1 MVERSWLQVEIT
13 LCFTMAVVFLGFGI
27 LLLYGFFKLM
37 DNLFFL
43 LAGLSSVFTA
53 LLYMINGI
61 VTVGLLRQNNADIEK
76 APKQISCTAKDDPKA
91 SFSGDQLP
99 EMNQQHIIDYIGE
112 ELDQNLDNETKS
124 HDNNSTDYNINHCKN
139 RSNNDANGVVT
150 VGPKERYRYAP
161 ARNSNIS
168 KSSARCNQKL
178 HQRSAGI
185 WSQVSRHKMTRI
197 PFIVSTAV
205 EDFTENHHIEH
216 FNAHFLATQKHGPLL
231 VHSKTAEECEIIIR
245 SRYSKGKDNSR
256 RSVYE
261 RSLDDDNTSGS
272 IVEPVYYYNNSVPV
286 ELKNLDLVI
295 QPELRLVEWSDDL
308 SLQQMSVI
316 PSHSCG
322 QRGNGKGSQPRCF
335 LKHDCRR
342 GSKDI
347 QHLSYITHKESDD
360 EDSPSPTNYRSAVRN
375 RQKIPRER
383 ESVDPSYMPTIVTAI
398 DSGRESDIIRKNP
411 PRRTNSRDKKMRSR
425 GFDVVIRAQND
436 GERFGSRRRTLSAS
450 NSSHNKPVK
459 AYLVTEF

>member
-1 MVERSWLQVEIT
+1 MN
-13 LCFTMAVVFLGFGI
+13 
-27 LLLYGFFKLM
+27 
-37 DNLFFL
+37 NLFFL
-43 LAGLSSVFTA
+43 LAGLSSIFTA

-61 VTVGLLRQNNADIEK
+61 VTVGLLRQNNVDIEK
-76 APKQISCTAKDDPKA
+76 APKQISCTAKDDLNA
-91 SFSGDQLP
+91 SFSADQRP
-99 EMNQQHIIDYIGE
+99 EMNQQHVIDYIGE

-139 RSNNDANGVVT
+139 CSNNDANSVVT

-168 KSSARCNQKL
+168 KSSAPCNQKL

-185 WSQVSRHKMTRI
+185 WSQVSRRKMTRI
-197 PFIVSTAV
+197 PLIVSAEA
-205 EDFTENHHIEH
+205 EDFNENHHIEH

-245 SRYSKGKDNSR
+245 SRYSKGKDDSSR
-256 RSVYE
+256 HSVYE
-261 RSLDDDNTSGS
+261 RSLDDDSTSGS
-272 IVEPVYYYNNSVPV
+272 IVEPVYYYNNSVQM
-286 ELKNLDLVI
+286 ELENLDLAI
-295 QPELRLVEWSDDL
+295 QPELRLVQLQAQKIPDYSYSGSDDL
-308 SLQQMSVI
+308 SLEQMSVI

-322 QRGNGKGSQPRCF
+322 QRGNGKESQRRCF
-335 LKHDCRR
+335 LKHDYRR
-342 GSKDI
+342 GSRDI

-360 EDSPSPTNYRSAVRN
+360 EDSSSHTNYRNAVRS
-375 RQKIPRER
+375 RQKISQKR
-383 ESVDPSYMPTIVTAI
+383 ESVDPSCMPTIVTAI

-411 PRRTNSRDKKMRSR
+411 PRRTNSRDKKMRNR

-450 NSSHNKPVK
+450 NSSHNKLVE

>member
-1 MVERSWLQVEIT
+1 MKSDTTVFAIHPVEI
-13 LCFTMAVVFLGFGI
+13 LH
-27 LLLYGFFKLM
+27 
-37 DNLFFL
+37 
-43 LAGLSSVFTA
+43 
-53 LLYMINGI
+53 
-61 VTVGLLRQNNADIEK
+61 RQH
-76 APKQISCTAKDDPKA
+76 
-91 SFSGDQLP
+91 
-99 EMNQQHIIDYIGE
+99 QH
-112 ELDQNLDNETKS
+112 
-124 HDNNSTDYNINHCKN
+124 C
-139 RSNNDANGVVT
+139 
-150 VGPKERYRYAP
+150 P
-161 ARNSNIS
+161 
-168 KSSARCNQKL
+168 
-178 HQRSAGI
+178 
-185 WSQVSRHKMTRI
+185 
-197 PFIVSTAV
+197 
-205 EDFTENHHIEH
+205 
-216 FNAHFLATQKHGPLL
+216 
-231 VHSKTAEECEIIIR
+231 SKTAEECEIIIR

-286 ELKNLDLVI
+286 ELKNLELAI
-295 QPELRLVEWSDDL
+295 QPELRLVEVQVQKIRDYSYSGSDDL

-322 QRGNGKGSQPRCF
+322 RRGDGKGSQRRCF